1 MRINHTRERLA
12 AGETVFGCAL
22 QHYRS
27 AEIPRAFAAAG
38 FHYVFIDMEHSG
50 FDFETV
56 QDMIAAAASSSITPI
71 VRVGELLYSLVARLL
86 DVGAQGIIFPRVE
99 SPELLAEA
107 VSWTRFPPLGK
118 RGFGMMAPVLDYQ
131 PATFPAIMEH
141 QNGNTTVVVQFESRL
156 ALERTD
162 ELLSV
167 PGVDVAMIGPSDL
180 SISLGVPGQ
189 ADHPLLVDSV
199 TQFIARC
206 EAHGVVPGIH
216 CRNAAQ
222 ARFWTELGMRFVGSG
237 GEHGLLLEKAK
248 EVVASL
254 CASAAQK

>member
-1 MRINHTRERLA
+1 MRVNHTHQRLA
-12 AGETVFGCAL
+12 AGKTVFGCAL

-27 AEIPRAFAAAG
+27 AEIPRALGAAG
-38 FHYVFIDMEHSG
+38 FDYVFIDMEHSG

-107 VSWTRFPPLGK
+107 VSWTRFPPVGK
-118 RGFGMMAPVLDYQ
+118 RGFGMMAPVLDYE

-141 QNGNTTVVVQFESRL
+141 QNTNTTVVVQFETRV
-156 ALERTD
+156 ALERAD
-162 ELLSV
+162 ELLSI

-189 ADHPLLVDSV
+189 SEHPSLVDAV
-199 TQFIARC
+199 TKFIAHCR
-206 EAHGVVPGIH
+206 EHGVVPGIH
-216 CRNAAQ
+216 CRNAGQ
-222 ARFWTELGMRFVGSG
+222 AKFWADRGMRFVGAG
-237 GEHGLLLEKAK
+237 GEHGLLLEKAR
-248 EVVASL
+248 EVVSGLMNGAK
-254 CASAAQK
+254 QK